1 MKERLSFRQTI
12 AVASMLF
19 GLFFGAGNL
28 IFPVHM
34 GQLAGTNSYIAGLG
48 FIVTAVGLPLI
59 GVAAFGI
66 SRSDDLLA
74 MSSRV
79 GKGYGVF
86 FTCALYLTIGPL
98 FAIPRCA
105 ATSFTIGVEPMLSE
119 SASVTT
125 LLAVFSVVF
134 FALVL
139 FFSLRPSKILTWVG
153 RIINPL
159 FLVFLAVLVVAA
171 LVNPIAPVSATAPE
185 GAYATSAF
193 SAGFLDGYNTMDA
206 LASLAFGVIV
216 VSVIRDLGIK
226 HDAAV
231 AGNTVRAGIFSCVF
245 MGLIYFAMT
254 VVGAQSRGLFPV
266 SANGGIALADIAG
279 HYFGTAGQII
289 LAVTVTLACLKTA
302 IGLVTS
308 CAEIFRVIFPK
319 SMSYK
324 AWAIVFS
331 IVSLFIT
338 NVGLTMIIGY
348 SVPVLMFLYPLTI
361 TLMLLSLFGHFF
373 AYDKRVYVSV
383 TAFTLAAAVLDLLA
397 ALPEGARTFLHLDG
411 FVAFCKESLPL
422 FSNGLFWLIP
432 AAVGA
437 VLGFILR
444 AAGKKQTA

>member
-1 MKERLSFRQTI
+1 M
-12 AVASMLF
+12 
-19 GLFFGAGNL
+19 
-28 IFPVHM
+28 
-34 GQLAGTNSYIAGLG
+34 
-48 FIVTAVGLPLI
+48 
-59 GVAAFGI
+59 
-66 SRSDDLLA
+66 
-74 MSSRV
+74 
-79 GKGYGVF
+79 
-86 FTCALYLTIGPL
+86 
-98 FAIPRCA
+98 
-105 ATSFTIGVEPMLSE
+105 
-119 SASVTT
+119 
-125 LLAVFSVVF
+125 
-134 FALVL
+134 
-139 FFSLRPSKILTWVG
+139 
-153 RIINPL
+153 
-159 FLVFLAVLVVAA
+159 LVVAA

-185 GAYATSAF
+185 GVYATSAF

-231 AGNTVRAGIFSCVF
+231 AGNTVQAGIFSCVF

-432 AAVGA
+432 AAVGV